1 MSWLGELLE
10 QNSSDPRERLELGQQ
25 LLSQLQISRLS
36 SDSTLLNDFCDL
48 VVQWLSGSNYKV
60 ALLAVE
66 IIDVAIEVS
75 ADVISPYLLDRVRAL
90 VERLGD
96 SKQSVREAMVQLLAA
111 LANTPHCSP
120 QTVLEKISFG
130 LNHRQWLVRIGTMN
144 VIKVVLEHQRRFVEP
159 QIHRMIPSLCHLMVD
174 PNIDVREIAA
184 STLIV
189 IFWHLGENVL
199 SSIRK
204 RQLIPEPKFQM
215 LMTRFNE
222 AQMNGNHV
230 SSNTPTTSQRTGRS
244 SRRSHLPQKPLLT
257 PRSNRGMVGSRKGQL
272 LEEQENSTSVPSW
285 QRASSVPAHKRPLI
299 VSAKGSSSAGSVSDE
314 AFQRAFTEVP
324 KCNVFSSKQLKDQ
337 ISEACAVLENT
348 DLDWSRRMIA
358 LKTLRSVIIGGGLDY
373 SDFSE
378 EVREMQAALLTSVK
392 DLRSQLCR
400 EACVTIAFFCER
412 LGLVMVHV
420 IDALMPTLISLMQNS
435 AKVMAT
441 SAQLALQYVV
451 KYVCSARLLPHL
463 QTAMSSKS
471 KEIRR
476 NTASLFLMALTLW
489 ESRTVEKNMNIFLE
503 CIKASI
509 NDADPETRR
518 TGRELFMQLD
528 QEYKKQADMLYK
540 ALDPSKQRT
549 LPGFVSQS
557 SSSQS
562 IISER
567 DALPISQRNAAYVLH
582 KASPS
587 YYSGRSTSDIDP
599 GAVRRVTNRTVRTA
613 SKWGGPLQQVNG
625 TPSTTQMRTSAAQ
638 RLSSASQKFVS
649 SLRRVPPTPTNY
661 VRSQPGSRSSS
672 PASRFPARIPP
683 RSQMSSRTKIQIDEP
698 EDHASVS
705 SDSFRFETMELA
717 TALSCCASSSTTEK
731 KEGLKALFTIIS
743 SDKQVN
749 EMDLKKIV
757 ERLTPLIVEAAHKL
771 LQPLTDTL
779 IALVRRYHEE
789 LNDWL
794 NLLIPKLVNKCSTEV
809 LPSNLEKYRI
819 LMEAVRTSF
828 DPEKQLY
835 AICKFIRDPV
845 RNNVS
850 VKTKHGLLMY
860 LHDLMRGMDSAPSM
874 NQSEVRQA
882 VSKIFQWVDDPK
894 NICLMAISEKVVCD
908 MFHLNASDFTSMLA
922 TFPNDLKDRLQTI
935 VRKNSFCLST
945 GNGINTNEARVGI
958 LETTAQINDFVD
970 RRTGLPISSP
980 RVSPQLI
987 NGLARSPYDSI
998 PLRRASR
1005 EDQSGSLS
1013 GYILDPQGFADD
1025 PEQQEELITKIGEE
1039 LSLHNQRSEERQRAM
1054 SVLSQITRDNLFSLW
1069 DKHFKMIFLLLIE
1082 TLKDSDENIRRMAL
1096 KLLKEICY
1104 AQASRFNEFAEM
1116 ALMRVLDACTDESK
1130 LVVTAAE
1137 ECGGVLATHV
1147 SSATCRR
1154 VLLAIIKSDVGEPK
1168 IHIAI
1173 KLLTKVIE
1181 SLSATEL
1188 ELILDEVAPPIVD
1201 TYNYVSSSIRKESVV
1216 CLVAMIMLVGE
1227 EHMAPYLSELNK
1239 GKQKLIDVY
1248 VKRMKGIFE

>member
-1 MSWLGELLE
+1 
-10 QNSSDPRERLELGQQ
+10 
-25 LLSQLQISRLS
+25 
-36 SDSTLLNDFCDL
+36 
-48 VVQWLSGSNYKV
+48 
-60 ALLAVE
+60 
-66 IIDVAIEVS
+66 
-75 ADVISPYLLDRVRAL
+75 
-90 VERLGD
+90 
-96 SKQSVREAMVQLLAA
+96 
-111 LANTPHCSP
+111 
-120 QTVLEKISFG
+120 
-130 LNHRQWLVRIGTMN
+130 
-144 VIKVVLEHQRRFVEP
+144 
-159 QIHRMIPSLCHLMVD
+159 
-174 PNIDVREIAA
+174 
-184 STLIV
+184 
-189 IFWHLGENVL
+189 
-199 SSIRK
+199 
-204 RQLIPEPKFQM
+204 
-215 LMTRFNE
+215 
-222 AQMNGNHV
+222 
-230 SSNTPTTSQRTGRS
+230 
-244 SRRSHLPQKPLLT
+244 
-257 PRSNRGMVGSRKGQL
+257 MVGSRKGQL
-272 LEEQENSTSVPSW
+272 LEEQENSSSVPAW

-324 KCNVFSSKQLKDQ
+324 KCNVFSPKQLKDQ
-337 ISEACAVLENT
+337 IGEACAILENT
-348 DLDWSRRMIA
+348 DLDWSRRMTA
-358 LKTLRSVIIGGGLDY
+358 LKTLRAVIIGGGLDY

-400 EACVTIAFFCER
+400 EACVTIAFYCER
-412 LGLVMVHV
+412 LGLVMVSV
-420 IDALMPTLISLMQNS
+420 IEALMPTLISLMQNS

-451 KYVCSARLLPHL
+451 KHVCSARLLPHL

-489 ESRTVEKNMNIFLE
+489 DNKTVEKNMNIFLE

-518 TGRELFMQLD
+518 TGRALFMQLD
-528 QEYKKQADMLYK
+528 QEYKKQADVLYK
-540 ALDPSKQRT
+540 TLDPSRQRT
-549 LPGFVSQS
+549 LSGFVSQS

-567 DALPISQRNAAYVLH
+567 DALPVSQRNAAYVLH

-587 YYSGRSTSDIDP
+587 YYAGRSTSDIDP
-599 GAVRRVTNRTVRTA
+599 GAVRRVTNRAVRTA
-613 SKWGGPLQQVNG
+613 SKWSGPLQQVNG
-625 TPSTTQMRTSAAQ
+625 TPSTTQMRTNAAQ
-638 RLSSASQKFVS
+638 RLSSASQKYVS

-661 VRSQPGSRSSS
+661 VRSQPGSRSTS
-672 PASRFPARIPP
+672 PASRFPARAPP
-683 RSQMSSRTKIQIDEP
+683 RSQMSSRTKIKTDES
-698 EDHASVS
+698 EDHASIS
-705 SDSFRFETMELA
+705 SDSFRFETMELT
-717 TALSCCASSSTTEK
+717 TALSCCGSSSTTEK

-743 SDKQVN
+743 SDKQIST
-749 EMDLKKIV
+749 MDLKKIV
-757 ERLTPLIVEAAHKL
+757 ERLNPLIGEGAHKL
-771 LQPLTDTL
+771 LQPLADTL
-779 IALVRRYHEE
+779 IALVRCYHEE

-794 NLLIPKLVNKCSTEV
+794 NLLIPKLVAKCSTDV
-809 LPSNLEKYRI
+809 LPSNLEKYRF
-819 LMEAVRTSF
+819 MTEAVRTSF
-828 DPEKQLY
+828 DPEKQLH
-835 AICKFIRDPV
+835 AVCKFIRDPV
-845 RNNVS
+845 RNNVN
-850 VKTKHGLLMY
+850 VKIKHGLLMY

-874 NQSEVRQA
+874 NQSEVRQ
-882 VSKIFQWVDDPK
+882 
-894 NICLMAISEKVVCD
+894 AISEKVVCD

-935 VRKNSFCLST
+935 IRRNSFFLSAS
-945 GNGINTNEARVGI
+945 NGINSNEARAGI

-970 RRTGLPISSP
+970 RRAGLPMSSP
-980 RVSPQLI
+980 RGSPQLM
-987 NGLARSPYDSI
+987 NGSVRSSFDGP

-1013 GYILDPQGFADD
+1013 GYILDPQGFAND

-1082 TLKDSDENIRRMAL
+1082 TLKDNDESIRRMAL

-1181 SLSATEL
+1181 SLSAAEL

-1239 GKQKLIDVY
+1239 GKQKLIEVY

>member
-1 MSWLGELLE
+1 
-10 QNSSDPRERLELGQQ
+10 
-25 LLSQLQISRLS
+25 
-36 SDSTLLNDFCDL
+36 
-48 VVQWLSGSNYKV
+48 
-60 ALLAVE
+60 
-66 IIDVAIEVS
+66 
-75 ADVISPYLLDRVRAL
+75 
-90 VERLGD
+90 
-96 SKQSVREAMVQLLAA
+96 
-111 LANTPHCSP
+111 
-120 QTVLEKISFG
+120 
-130 LNHRQWLVRIGTMN
+130 
-144 VIKVVLEHQRRFVEP
+144 
-159 QIHRMIPSLCHLMVD
+159 MI
-174 PNIDVREIAA
+174 
-184 STLIV
+184 
-189 IFWHLGENVL
+189 
-199 SSIRK
+199 
-204 RQLIPEPKFQM
+204 
-215 LMTRFNE
+215 
-222 AQMNGNHV
+222 
-230 SSNTPTTSQRTGRS
+230 
-244 SRRSHLPQKPLLT
+244 
-257 PRSNRGMVGSRKGQL
+257 GSRKGQL
-272 LEEQENSTSVPSW
+272 LEEQENSVSVPAW

-299 VSAKGSSSAGSVSDE
+299 VSAKGASTAGSVSDE
-314 AFQRAFTEVP
+314 AFQQAFTEVP
-324 KCNVFSSKQLKDQ
+324 KCNVFSSRQLKDQ

-348 DLDWSRRMIA
+348 DLDWSRRVTA
-358 LKTLRSVIIGGGLDY
+358 LKTLRAVIIGGGLDY

-378 EVREMQAALLTSVK
+378 EVREMQAALHTSVK

-400 EACVTIAFFCER
+400 EACVTIAFYCER
-412 LGLVMVHV
+412 LGLTMVNV

-451 KYVCSARLLPHL
+451 KHICSAKILLHL

-489 ESRTVEKNMNIFLE
+489 DSRTVEKNMNIFLE
-503 CIKASI
+503 CIKTSI

-518 TGRELFMQLD
+518 TGRGLFMQLD

-540 ALDPSKQRT
+540 TLDPSRQRT
-549 LPGFVSQS
+549 LSGFVSQS

-567 DALPISQRNAAYVLH
+567 DALPISQRNAGYVLH

-599 GAVRRVTNRTVRTA
+599 GVVRRVTNHAVRTS
-613 SKWGGPLQQVNG
+613 SKWNGPLQQVNG

-638 RLSSASQKFVS
+638 RLSSTSQKFVS
-649 SLRRVPPTPTNY
+649 SLRRAPPTPTNY
-661 VRSQPGSRSSS
+661 ARSQPGSRSTS
-672 PASRFPARIPP
+672 PASRFPVRVPP
-683 RSQMSSRTKIQIDEP
+683 RSQMNSRVKIQVDES
-698 EDHASVS
+698 EDRASVS

-717 TALSCCASSSTTEK
+717 TALSCCGSSSTTEK

-743 SDKQVN
+743 SDKQINV
-749 EMDLKKIV
+749 MDLKKIV
-757 ERLTPLIVEAAHKL
+757 ERLNPLIGEGAHKL
-771 LQPLTDTL
+771 LQPLAETV

-794 NLLIPKLVNKCSTEV
+794 NLLIPKLIAKCSTDV

-819 LMEAVRTSF
+819 MMEAVRTSF
-828 DPEKQLY
+828 DPEKQLH
-835 AICKFIRDPV
+835 AVCKFIRDPV
-845 RNNVS
+845 RNNVN
-850 VKTKHGLLMY
+850 VKIKHGLLMY

-882 VSKIFQWVDDPK
+882 VSKIFQWIDDPK
-894 NICLMAISEKVVCD
+894 NVCLISISEKVVCD

-922 TFPNDLKDRLQTI
+922 TFSNDLKDRLQTI

-945 GNGINTNEARVGI
+945 SNGINTNEAHAGI

-970 RRTGLPISSP
+970 RRASLTVSSP
-980 RVSPQLI
+980 RASPQLT
-987 NGLARSPYDSI
+987 NGSVRSPYNGVL
-998 PLRRASR
+998 LRRSSR
-1005 EDQSGSLS
+1005 EDQNGSLS
-1013 GYILDPQGFADD
+1013 GYILDPQGFAND

-1039 LSLHNQRSEERQRAM
+1039 LSFHNQRSEERQRAM

-1082 TLKDSDENIRRMAL
+1082 TLKDNDENIRRMAL
-1096 KLLKEICY
+1096 KLLKEICF

-1181 SLSATEL
+1181 SLSAAEL

-1216 CLVAMIMLVGE
+1216 CLVAMIMLVGDE
-1227 EHMAPYLSELNK
+1227 LMAPYLSELNK
-1239 GKQKLIDVY
+1239 GKQKLIEVY

>member
-1 MSWLGELLE
+1 
-10 QNSSDPRERLELGQQ
+10 
-25 LLSQLQISRLS
+25 
-36 SDSTLLNDFCDL
+36 
-48 VVQWLSGSNYKV
+48 
-60 ALLAVE
+60 
-66 IIDVAIEVS
+66 
-75 ADVISPYLLDRVRAL
+75 
-90 VERLGD
+90 
-96 SKQSVREAMVQLLAA
+96 
-111 LANTPHCSP
+111 
-120 QTVLEKISFG
+120 
-130 LNHRQWLVRIGTMN
+130 
-144 VIKVVLEHQRRFVEP
+144 
-159 QIHRMIPSLCHLMVD
+159 
-174 PNIDVREIAA
+174 
-184 STLIV
+184 
-189 IFWHLGENVL
+189 
-199 SSIRK
+199 
-204 RQLIPEPKFQM
+204 
-215 LMTRFNE
+215 
-222 AQMNGNHV
+222 
-230 SSNTPTTSQRTGRS
+230 
-244 SRRSHLPQKPLLT
+244 
-257 PRSNRGMVGSRKGQL
+257 MVGSRKGQL
-272 LEEQENSTSVPSW
+272 LEEQENSTSIPAW

-314 AFQRAFTEVP
+314 AFQQAFTEVP
-324 KCNVFSSKQLKDQ
+324 KCNIFSSKQLKDQ
-337 ISEACAVLENT
+337 IGEICAVLENT
-348 DLDWSRRMIA
+348 DVVWSRRMTA
-358 LKTLRSVIIGGGLDY
+358 LKTLRALIIGGGLDY

-400 EACVTIAFFCER
+400 EACVTIAFYCER
-412 LGLVMVHV
+412 LGLVMVSV
-420 IDALMPTLISLMQNS
+420 IEALMPTLISLMQNS

-451 KYVCSARLLPHL
+451 KYVCSAKLLPHL

-476 NTASLFLMALTLW
+476 NTASLLLIALTLW
-489 ESRTVEKNMNIFLE
+489 DSRTVEKNMNIFLE

-518 TGRELFMQLD
+518 TGRALFMQLD

-540 ALDPSKQRT
+540 TLDPSRQRT
-549 LPGFVSQS
+549 LSGFVSQS

-587 YYSGRSTSDIDP
+587 YYAGRSTSDIDP
-599 GAVRRVTNRTVRTA
+599 GAVRRVTNRAVRTA
-613 SKWGGPLQQVNG
+613 SKPLQQVNG

-661 VRSQPGSRSSS
+661 VRSQPGSRSTS
-672 PASRFPARIPP
+672 PASRFPARVPP
-683 RSQMSSRTKIQIDEP
+683 RSQMSSRTKIQIDES

-717 TALSCCASSSTTEK
+717 TALSCCGLSSTTEK

-743 SDKQVN
+743 SDKQIN
-749 EMDLKKIV
+749 TMDLKKIV
-757 ERLTPLIVEAAHKL
+757 ERLNPLIGEGAHKL
-771 LQPLTDTL
+771 LQPLADTL

-789 LNDWL
+789 LNEWL
-794 NLLIPKLVNKCSTEV
+794 NLLIPKLVAKCSTDV

-819 LMEAVRTSF
+819 MTEAVRTSF
-828 DPEKQLY
+828 DPEKQLH
-835 AICKFIRDPV
+835 AVCKFIRDPV
-845 RNNVS
+845 RNNVN
-850 VKTKHGLLMY
+850 VKIKHGLLMY

-882 VSKIFQWVDDPK
+882 VSKIFQWIDDPK
-894 NICLMAISEKVVCD
+894 NTCLISISEKIVCD

-935 VRKNSFCLST
+935 IRRNSFCLSAS
-945 GNGINTNEARVGI
+945 NGINSNEARAGI

-970 RRTGLPISSP
+970 RRAGLPMSSP
-980 RVSPQLI
+980 RVSPQLT
-987 NGLARSPYDSI
+987 NDSLRSSFDGT
-998 PLRRASR
+998 PLRRTSR
-1005 EDQSGSLS
+1005 EDQNGSLS
-1013 GYILDPQGFADD
+1013 GYILDPQGFANGL
-1025 PEQQEELITKIGEE
+1025 EQQEELITKIGEE

-1082 TLKDSDENIRRMAL
+1082 TLKDNDENIRRMAL

-1137 ECGGVLATHV
+1137 ECGSVLATHV

-1239 GKQKLIDVY
+1239 GKQKLIEVY
-1248 VKRMKGIFE
+1248 VNRMKGIFQ

>member
-1 MSWLGELLE
+1 
-10 QNSSDPRERLELGQQ
+10 
-25 LLSQLQISRLS
+25 
-36 SDSTLLNDFCDL
+36 
-48 VVQWLSGSNYKV
+48 
-60 ALLAVE
+60 
-66 IIDVAIEVS
+66 
-75 ADVISPYLLDRVRAL
+75 
-90 VERLGD
+90 
-96 SKQSVREAMVQLLAA
+96 
-111 LANTPHCSP
+111 
-120 QTVLEKISFG
+120 
-130 LNHRQWLVRIGTMN
+130 
-144 VIKVVLEHQRRFVEP
+144 
-159 QIHRMIPSLCHLMVD
+159 
-174 PNIDVREIAA
+174 
-184 STLIV
+184 
-189 IFWHLGENVL
+189 
-199 SSIRK
+199 
-204 RQLIPEPKFQM
+204 
-215 LMTRFNE
+215 
-222 AQMNGNHV
+222 
-230 SSNTPTTSQRTGRS
+230 
-244 SRRSHLPQKPLLT
+244 
-257 PRSNRGMVGSRKGQL
+257 MVGSRKGQL
-272 LEEQENSTSVPSW
+272 VEEQENSTSISAW

-324 KCNVFSSKQLKDQ
+324 KCNVFSSKQLRDQ
-337 ISEACAVLENT
+337 INETCAILENT
-348 DLDWSRRMIA
+348 ELDWSRRVTA
-358 LKTLRSVIIGGGLDY
+358 LKTLRALIIGGGLDY

-378 EVREMQAALLTSVK
+378 EVREMQAALLNSVK

-400 EACVTIAFFCER
+400 EACVTIAFYCER
-412 LGLVMVHV
+412 LGLIMVGV
-420 IDALMPTLISLMQNS
+420 IEALMPTLISLMQNS

-441 SAQLALQYVV
+441 SAQLALQYAV
-451 KYVCSARLLPHL
+451 KHVCSPKLLPHL

-489 ESRTVEKNMNIFLE
+489 DSRTIEKNMNIFLE
-503 CIKASI
+503 SIKISI

-518 TGRELFMQLD
+518 AGRGLFMQLD

-540 ALDPSKQRT
+540 TLDPSKQRT
-549 LPGFVSQS
+549 LSGFVSQS

-567 DALPISQRNAAYVLH
+567 DALPISQKNAAYVLH

-587 YYSGRSTSDIDP
+587 YYAGRSTSDIDP
-599 GAVRRVTNRTVRTA
+599 GAVRRVTNRAVRT

-625 TPSTTQMRTSAAQ
+625 TPSTTQMRASAAQ
-638 RLSSASQKFVS
+638 HLSSTSQKFVS

-661 VRSQPGSRSSS
+661 VRSQPGSRSTS
-672 PASRFPARIPP
+672 PASRFPARVPS
-683 RSQMSSRTKIQIDEP
+683 RSQMSSRTKIQVDES

-717 TALSCCASSSTTEK
+717 TALSCCGSSSTTEK

-743 SDKQVN
+743 NDKQIN
-749 EMDLKKIV
+749 TMDLKKIV
-757 ERLTPLIVEAAHKL
+757 ERLNPLIGEGAHKL
-771 LQPLTDTL
+771 LQPLADTL

-794 NLLIPKLVNKCSTEV
+794 NLLIPKLVAKCSTDV

-819 LMEAVRTSF
+819 MTEAVRTSF
-828 DPEKQLY
+828 DPEKQLH
-835 AICKFIRDPV
+835 AVCKFIRDPV
-845 RNNVS
+845 RNNVN
-850 VKTKHGLLMY
+850 VKMVFSNLLNQKKNEDLQIKHGLLMY

-874 NQSEVRQA
+874 NQSEVRQ
-882 VSKIFQWVDDPK
+882 
-894 NICLMAISEKVVCD
+894 AISEKVVCD

-935 VRKNSFCLST
+935 VRRNSFCLSAS
-945 GNGINTNEARVGI
+945 NGINPNEARAGI

-970 RRTGLPISSP
+970 RRAGLPVSSP
-980 RVSPQLI
+980 RASPQLM
-987 NGLARSPYDSI
+987 NGLVRSSYDGT

-1013 GYILDPQGFADD
+1013 GYILDPQGFSNDL
-1025 PEQQEELITKIGEE
+1025 EQQEELITKIGEE

-1082 TLKDSDENIRRMAL
+1082 TLKDNDENIRRMAL

-1181 SLSATEL
+1181 SLSAAEL

-1239 GKQKLIDVY
+1239 GKQKLIEVY